1 MKKILIMILFL
12 SAVTTQAQLVE
23 NASIDRVQNSP
34 SHVLKPAAT
43 PFSLLDFSRIKW
55 SHSYSVNYFSGGTSS
70 NSLGIWN
77 TSMFYEISSK
87 LSLALNVGV
96 AHDPTAMWGD
106 ANNKTDI
113 LPSFMLDY
121 HPSENFKVSI
131 SMQSYKG
138 NNLYGT
144 PYYSPGS
151 RLHDSFLRR

>member
-1 MKKILIMILFL
+1 MKKFLILILLL
-12 SAVTTQAQLVE
+12 SAVTTQAQLIE
-23 NASIDRVQNSP
+23 NASIDQVRSSS
-34 SHVLKPAAT
+34 SHTLKPAST

-55 SHSYSVNYFSGGTSS
+55 SHSYSVNYFSGGTTS

-131 SMQSYKG
+131 SMHSYRG
-138 NNLYGT
+138 NDYYGN
-144 PYYSPGS
+144 PYYSGS
-151 RLHDSFLRR
+151 RLHDSFLR